1 MRVRV
6 APSARR
12 TAISPR
18 RDRPR
23 TRTSPAMF
31 PHAIIRTSRPIAL
44 STVNV
49 GSRINGAPPGD
60 RQNGTT
66 FSRCDTS
73 LSGRSLANAA
83 DSASI

>member
-6 APSARR
+6 APSAWR

-18 RDRPR
+18 RDMPR
-23 TRTSPAMF
+23 TTTSPAMF

-49 GSRINGAPPGD
+49 GSRTSGAPPGD

-66 FSRCDTS
+66 LAAVNVAQRPIARQR
-73 LSGRSLANAA
+73 GR
-83 DSASI
+83 